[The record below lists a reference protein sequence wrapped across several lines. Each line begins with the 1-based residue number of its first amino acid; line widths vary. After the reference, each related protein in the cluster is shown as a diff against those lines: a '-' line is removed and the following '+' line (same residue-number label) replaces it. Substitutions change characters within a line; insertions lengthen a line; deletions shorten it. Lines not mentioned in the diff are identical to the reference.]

1 MSIAS
6 LYPSINPSLLLDFAN
21 SKVLDSRVTFTRTT
35 TATYYDGV
43 TTAKAEENL
52 LTYSQEFD
60 NAAWSKALVT
70 ITSNATTAPD
80 GTSTADLAVAN
91 TTNGDHSVVQSFTF
105 PADTT
110 LTISCYMKAAGYD
123 YGVIRHYSAGNGD
136 VWASFNLSTGAVDS
150 NSSGVTASI
159 TSVGSSWYRCVMTK
173 TYSSATSGNS
183 YGIRVANAGGIG
195 TPFAGNGTSGIYIW
209 GAQLEQRSSATAYTA
224 TTTQAITNYIPVLQT
239 AASGVARFDHNPT
252 TGESLGLLIEEQR
265 TNISL
270 YSSYSAANWAQNSAS
285 VTANSVVAP
294 DGTLS
299 AATLIEDTSANYHIT
314 YPPGVIN
321 AAATYTA
328 SVYLKQAGRRY
339 AAVQIYIDNAASRY
353 TILVDLSNGSFV
365 ASNNVG
371 TPTST
376 SYAITSVGNGWYRVS
391 VTAAQTSNNVVGI
404 VISASNSATPSYLT
418 GLPTYTGNGWN
429 SIYFWGAQIEAGAFA
444 TSYIPTVASSV
455 TRNAD
460 AASMTGTNFSS
471 WFNNANMS
479 AYIEAA
485 TNAPPASTNT
495 TGFSLNDGTLNR
507 TNFFQSGGGSLS
519 SARAW
524 LFAYNNGATIV
535 SLNSAATA
543 VTQSVM
549 AKSCVAIKTNDFG
562 FSLNSGAVLT
572 DTDGTPVVPTQMNI
586 GADYNASAYLNGTI
600 KKLAYYPIR
609 VTNAQLQALTV

>member
-239 AASGVARFDHNPT
+239 ASAGQARFDHNPT
-252 TGESLGLLIEEQR
+252 TGESLGLLIEEAR
-265 TNISL
+265 TNL
-270 YSSYSAANWAQNSAS
+270 ATYSADFSNAAWTKSGGSITLNGN
-285 VTANSVVAP
+285 VAP
-294 DGTLS
+294 DGTVS
-299 AATLIEDTSANYHIT
+299 ADIFVENTSNSTHELGQAFTINMTSTAYTMSIYVKANGRTRGSIFMVAPGPTYQQFGCNFNLTAQTATVSSANGGVASSATIT
-314 YPPGVIN
+314 PVGNDWYRIT
-321 AAATYTA
+321 ATGYTT
-328 SVYLKQAGRRY
+328 Y
-339 AAVQIYIDNAASRY
+339 
-353 TILVDLSNGSFV
+353 NGS
-365 ASNNVG
+365 
-371 TPTST
+371 
-376 SYAITSVGNGWYRVS
+376 
-391 VTAAQTSNNVVGI
+391 QTFAFYLQDSSGNVV
-404 VISASNSATPSYLT
+404 
-418 GLPTYTGNGWN
+418 YTGNGF
-429 SIYFWGAQIEAGAFA
+429 SGMSVWGAQLEAGSFA
-444 TSYIPTVASSV
+444 TSYIPNLSTGST

-471 WFNNANMS
+471 WFNNGEGTVYFEAQPMYVGTGVSGLNAIAWDGSVNNLIS
-479 AYIEAA
+479 AGQNGGMGQATAADFYIA
-485 TNAPPASTNT
+485 TNNVTQTYVSSTSIST
-495 TGFSLNDGTLNR
+495 
-507 TNFFQSGGGSLS
+507 S
-519 SARAW
+519 SA
-524 LFAYNNGATIV
+524 FKIVGAYEFNN
-535 SLNSAATA
+535 S
-543 VTQSVM
+543 
-549 AKSCVAIKTNDFG
+549 
-562 FSLNSGAVLT
+562 
-572 DTDGTPVVPTQMNI
+572 
-586 GADYNASAYLNGTI
+586 SAYLNATI
-600 KKLAYYPIR
+600 MGSLDTSCTIPVVNQLKIDGNLGYTNRANGWVRKLSYYPQR
-609 VTNAQLQALTV
+609 LSATNLAALTT

>member
-35 TATYYDGV
+35 TATCYDGV
-43 TTAKAEENL
+43 TTAVAEQNL
-52 LTYSQEFD
+52 VLQSQF
-60 NAAWSKALVT
+60 AASWTGL
-70 ITSNATTAPD
+70 NATLTANTATAPD
-80 GTSTADLAVAN
+80 GTSTAATIVENTAN
-91 TTNGDHSVVQSFTF
+91 TEHIAFQFTSLIS
-105 PADTT
+105 AATY
-110 LTISCYMKAAGYD
+110 TISCFIKAGARNYGMLRDAGYAIKID
-123 YGVIRHYSAGNGD
+123 LTNGTTTVIEGSPTSHSA
-136 VWASFNLSTGAVDS
+136 
-150 NSSGVTASI
+150 
-159 TSVGSSWYRCVMTK
+159 TSVGNGWYRCVMTVP
-173 TYSSATSGNS
+173 TTNNNFQAGPHNNGSATA
-183 YGIRVANAGGIG
+183 Y
-195 TPFAGNGTSGIYIW
+195 TGNGTGSVYVW
-209 GAQLEQRSSATAYTA
+209 GFQVEQRSSATAYTA

-239 AASGVARFDHNPT
+239 ASAGRARFDHNPT
-252 TGESLGLLIEEQR
+252 TGESLGLLIEEAR
-265 TNISL
+265 TNSL
-270 YSSYSAANWAQNSAS
+270 TYSAQFDNAAWTKSNATI
-285 VTANSVVAP
+285 TANTIVAP
-294 DGTLS
+294 DGTLTGDKFVEGSGASQTPQVYGNTSIS
-299 AATLIEDTSANYHIT
+299 ASTAFTLSIYAKAAERNWL
-314 YPPGVIN
+314 VIN
-321 AAATYTA
+321 ANDGTGSYRTWF
-328 SVYLKQAGRRY
+328 
-339 AAVQIYIDNAASRY
+339 N
-353 TILVDLSNGSFV
+353 LSTGV
-365 ASNNVG
+365 VG
-371 TPTST
+371 TNPAGTT
-376 SYAITSVGNGWYRVS
+376 ATITPVGNGWYRC
-391 VTAAQTSNNVVGI
+391 TASRTTQSTVPS
-404 VISASNSATPSYLT
+404 TPLQVFQVADADGSI
-418 GLPTYTGNGWN
+418 TYTGNGF
-429 SIYFWGAQIEAGAFA
+429 SGLFIWGAQLEISGSFA
-444 TSYIPTVASSV
+444 TSYIPTVASTV

-609 VTNAQLQALTV
+609 VTNTQLQSLTV

>member
-21 SKVLDSRVTFTRTT
+21 VKRLDPRITFTRTT

-52 LTYSQEFD
+52 VLYSQEFD
-60 NAAWSKALVT
+60 NSYWTKTDTT
-70 ITSNATTAPD
+70 ITANSATTAPD
-80 GTSTADLAVAN
+80 GTTTADLLYPN
-91 TTNGDHSVVQSFTF
+91 
-105 PADTT
+105 
-110 LTISCYMKAAGYD
+110 
-123 YGVIRHYSAGNGD
+123 
-136 VWASFNLSTGAVDS
+136 STGTDRTVYR
-150 NSSGVTASI
+150 SSVSGLISTVYTFSFYAKASGINWIYVGTFGGGTPPATCAFFDLQNGVVGQTGSFFTSATI
-159 TSVGSSWYRCVMTK
+159 TSVGNSWYRCIV
-173 TYSSATSGNS
+173 
-183 YGIRVANAGGIG
+183 IG
-195 TPFAGNGTSGIYIW
+195 TTAVASIFPLIGLANGNNSSTVTASGTNGVLLW

-224 TTTQAITNYIPVLQT
+224 TTSQAITNYIPVLQT
-239 AASGVARFDHNPT
+239 AAAGQARFDHNPT
-252 TGESLGLLIEEQR
+252 TGESLGLLIEEAR
-265 TNISL
+265 TNQCL
-270 YSSYSAANWAQNSAS
+270 YSGDYTNAAWQTFNAS
-285 VTANSVVAP
+285 KETTATVAP
-294 DGTLS
+294 NGTLT
-299 AATLIEDTSANYHIT
+299 ACKIIATATSANHGTYQQIT
-314 YPPGVIN
+314 PSSTGVYATSIYVK
-321 AAATYTA
+321 AAGYNFACLRTSLDGDT
-328 SVYLKQAGRRY
+328 KRY
-339 AAVQIYIDNAASRY
+339 AVVVNLTNGAVTATQ
-353 TILVDLSNGSFV
+353 TNG
-365 ASNNVG
+365 ATN
-371 TPTST
+371 T
-376 SYAITSVGNGWYRVS
+376 SYSVQDVGNGWYRVS
-391 VTAAQTSNNVVGI
+391 VTASQSSSFMYVTVS
-404 VISASNSATPSYLT
+404 PSDVSSPSFT
-418 GLPTYTGNGWN
+418 NELPLFTGNGF
-429 SIYFWGAQIEAGAFA
+429 SGIFIWGAQLEAGSFA

-609 VTNAQLQALTV
+609 VTNTQLQSLTV

>member
-21 SKVLDSRVTFTRTT
+21 SKVLDPRITFTRTT

-239 AASGVARFDHNPT
+239 ASAGQARFDHNPT
-252 TGESLGLLIEEQR
+252 TGESLGLLIEEAR
-265 TNISL
+265 TNSIT
-270 YSSYSAANWAQNSAS
+270 YSSDFSNAAWTKLG
-285 VTANSVVAP
+285 VTITSNTIVAP
-294 DGTLS
+294 DGTLTGDKVVPS
-299 AATLIEDTSANYHIT
+299 VSQTYNQNYSSLTLLTGTNYAISC
-314 YPPGVIN
+314 YAKKGE
-321 AAATYTA
+321 Y
-328 SVYLKQAGRRY
+328 SYLNLAL
-339 AAVQIYIDNAASRY
+339 IYN
-353 TILVDLSNGSFV
+353 
-365 ASNNVG
+365 ASNYAGAQFDLNAGSVLYTRASG
-371 TPTST
+371 FGYSVVST
-376 SYAITSVGNGWYRVS
+376 SIAPVGNGWYRCV
-391 VTAAQTSNNVVGI
+391 VVATSGLTGIYPNVV
-404 VISASNSATPSYLT
+404 ASNSLWTSGYPDIAITADGFSGVY
-418 GLPTYTGNGWN
+418 
-429 SIYFWGAQIEAGAFA
+429 IWGAQLETGSFA

-609 VTNAQLQALTV
+609 CTNAQLQALTV